1 MLDTFILCTIWWP
14 YAPIHEGK
22 KQEQHP
28 WIFAFYLQGGPDIAQ
43 SETQALPT
51 VWLYH
56 FKLKLQDFSHSKNLV
71 QFNVQVV
78 IYILG
83 HMKK

>member
-1 MLDTFILCTIWWP
+1 M
-14 YAPIHEGK
+14 YRKAS
-22 KQEQHP
+22 KQEQHF
-28 WIFAFYLQGGPDIAQ
+28 WIFAFYLEAGLDIAQ
-43 SETQALPT
+43 SQTQALPT

-56 FKLKLQDFSHSKNLV
+56 FKLNLQDFSHSKNLV

-78 IYILG
+78 IYILD